1 MKDSEVNINTEHKE
15 LPLSAMYGSH
25 VLFFLFFKLFRFC
38 LQVSYSSN

>member
-25 VLFFLFFKLFRFC
+25 VLFFCFLNC
-38 LQVSYSSN
+38 LDFVYRCLN

>member
-25 VLFFLFFKLFRFC
+25 VLFFKLFRFC